1 MSAPSTSSRSANM
14 PAAPTPLPVLLPT
27 TAAAPPTT
35 TPGFESRRR
44 RRPRFER
51 IHADDRADPDALAD
65 RLALLWTKYV
75 SDVLLHNYAVLPA
88 DVVQGLEAV
97 EPVLRGSSTPG
108 CHREEAIA
116 SLGGASSCC
125 GASRLAHALHHD
137 HRHADDHDDDLAST
151 AAVWP
156 TLRSPRPAALAL
168 GAHSVRLT
176 RKPST
181 SSSRRAAAPPGT
193 PRPLHRAASP
203 ALSAVPTRHPAPT
216 DHPHL
221 PAARICRASPA
232 PRRSIV
238 GGGIRDAAAVAG
250 GARLARR
257 GGDPAYHATLRLA
270 QLRLK
275 HLVAA
280 IVAPLLVKLE
290 HMDPASRPLLRI
302 LLARHR
308 DQIPV
313 LLLEPVARRMRRT
326 SLLSATESV
335 RSSTSSWS
343 LDEDEEK
350 EVMHVSATLDL
361 AASPLEKL
369 AVLLR
374 HEMDTAARALH
385 AALLGARLA
394 APPLQASY
402 DLVVRSVRLFAYIQR
417 ADPTLKWVLS
427 DPGTSVDARA
437 MDTVTDPCDHARSAH
452 QDAVVLFSV
461 GPGLVREDETGA
473 IVAVIRRER
482 VVIGRRLPASCCGT
496 SLSSTTSDSWVDDET
511 DSELTWSDRS
521 RSSSAAPS
529 PAPSSSS
536 PRLHRSIATPG
547 SPGTLC
553 LPSLRDTART
563 RPTSAPG
570 GSPRLVLASLARI
583 ASVPSLRGGD
593 VSGAQLL
600 RHTQSTPAM
609 AHRTSALVH
618 LLRGEGASPVTSA
631 FGLVSPP
638 ATPPQVGSPLRS
650 GGASPQI
657 AARHRRNPSNGS
669 SLLAGAA
676 FVPHEDEVGMAAPPR
691 RQAKVSSVCAVLDM
705 PLE

>member
-1 MSAPSTSSRSANM
+1 M
-14 PAAPTPLPVLLPT
+14 PPAPTPLPALLPT
-27 TAAAPPTT
+27 TTLPPTT

-97 EPVLRGSSTPG
+97 ELVLRGSSAATAATR
-108 CHREEAIA
+108 CLREEAIA
-116 SLGGASSCC
+116 SSGGASCC
-125 GASRLAHALHHD
+125 SASRLAHAPHHHHD
-137 HRHADDHDDDLAST
+137 HHADDHEDDDLAST

-203 ALSAVPTRHPAPT
+203 AISAAPMRHPAMTP
-216 DHPHL
+216 DHHL
-221 PAARICRASPA
+221 PAARICRTSPA
-232 PRRSIV
+232 PRRSV
-238 GGGIRDAAAVAG
+238 VGGIRDAAAVAG

-313 LLLEPVARRMRRT
+313 LLLEPVARRVRRT

-343 LDEDEEK
+343 LEEEEDEE
-350 EVMHVSATLDL
+350 VMPVAATLDL
-361 AASPLEKL
+361 ATSPLEKL

-417 ADPTLKWVLS
+417 ADPALKWVMS

-437 MDTVTDPCDHARSAH
+437 MDTVTDPRDHARSAH
-452 QDAVVLFSV
+452 DVVVLFSV

-482 VVIGRRLPASCCGT
+482 VVIGRRHPTSCCGA

-521 RSSSAAPS
+521 RTSSAAPS
-529 PAPSSSS
+529 PAPSTSS
-536 PRLHRSIATPG
+536 PRLRRATATPG

-583 ASVPSLRGGD
+583 ASVPSLRGNGD
-593 VSGAQLL
+593 ASGGAQPL

-618 LLRGEGASPVTSA
+618 LLRGSANEMSSPATSA

-638 ATPPQVGSPLRS
+638 ATPPPVGSPLR
-650 GGASPQI
+650 GGGGGSPQI
-657 AARHRRNPSNGS
+657 AARHRGNPSNGS
-669 SLLAGAA
+669 SLLTGAA
-676 FVPHEDEVGMAAPPR
+676 MVPDEVEAMGPPR

>member
-1 MSAPSTSSRSANM
+1 MRHSAET
-14 PAAPTPLPVLLPT
+14 PA
-27 TAAAPPTT
+27 
-35 TPGFESRRR
+35 
-44 RRPRFER
+44 
-51 IHADDRADPDALAD
+51 H
-65 RLALLWTKYV
+65 
-75 SDVLLHNYAVLPA
+75 
-88 DVVQGLEAV
+88 
-97 EPVLRGSSTPG
+97 
-108 CHREEAIA
+108 
-116 SLGGASSCC
+116 
-125 GASRLAHALHHD
+125 
-137 HRHADDHDDDLAST
+137 
-151 AAVWP
+151 
-156 TLRSPRPAALAL
+156 
-168 GAHSVRLT
+168 
-176 RKPST
+176 
-181 SSSRRAAAPPGT
+181 
-193 PRPLHRAASP
+193 
-203 ALSAVPTRHPAPT
+203 
-216 DHPHL
+216 HL

-232 PRRSIV
+232 PRRSVV
-238 GGGIRDAAAVAG
+238 GSIRDAAVVAG

-280 IVAPLLVKLE
+280 IVAPLL
-290 HMDPASRPLLRI
+290 
-302 LLARHR
+302 
-308 DQIPV
+308 IPV
-313 LLLEPVARRMRRT
+313 LLLEPVARRVRRT

-343 LDEDEEK
+343 LEEDEEADA
-350 EVMHVSATLDL
+350 MPVSETLDL
-361 AASPLEKL
+361 ATSPLEKL

-417 ADPTLKWVLS
+417 ADPALKWVMS
-427 DPGTSVDARA
+427 DPGMSVDTRA
-437 MDTVTDPCDHARSAH
+437 MDTVTDPRDHSRPTPA

-461 GPGLVREDETGA
+461 APGLVREDETGA
-473 IVAVIRRER
+473 IAVVIRRER
-482 VVIGRRLPASCCGT
+482 VVIGQRHPTSCCSN

-511 DSELTWSDRS
+511 DSELTWFDRS
-521 RSSSAAPS
+521 RSSSATPS

-536 PRLHRSIATPG
+536 PRLRRATATPG

-563 RPTSAPG
+563 RPTPASG

-593 VSGAQLL
+593 GSGAQLL

-618 LLRGEGASPVTSA
+618 LLRGSANEMGSPATSA

-638 ATPPQVGSPLRS
+638 ATPPPVGSPLR
-650 GGASPQI
+650 GGAGGSPQFV
-657 AARHRRNPSNGS
+657 RHRRNPSTGS
-669 SLLAGAA
+669 SLLASAA
-676 FVPHEDEVGMAAPPR
+676 MLPDQEVGVPR